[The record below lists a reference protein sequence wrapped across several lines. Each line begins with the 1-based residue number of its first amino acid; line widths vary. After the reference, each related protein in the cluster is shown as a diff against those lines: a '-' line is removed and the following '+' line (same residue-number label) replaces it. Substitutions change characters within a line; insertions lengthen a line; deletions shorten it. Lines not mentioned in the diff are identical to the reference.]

1 MIKLEKY
8 TGTKNYLAP
17 SGKLMTPEE
26 VYKKAPAAA
35 SFTFVVETD
44 ANGEVMFAFDSLST
58 LRTVYNID
66 SSLGEDE
73 AIAAIENL
81 RNNPP
86 EPLIHQ
92 PTEPTPEERSAAAL
106 EAIADGQTTENKNAL
121 DILLGEE

>member
-26 VYKKAPAAA
+26 VYKKAPAAS

-44 ANGEVMFAFDSLST
+44 ANGEAMFAFDSLST
-58 LRTVYNID
+58 LRAVYNID

-86 EPLIHQ
+86 ETQ
-92 PTEPTPEERSAAAL
+92 PAEPTPEERIAAAL
-106 EAIADGQTTENKNAL
+106 EYQNLINS
-121 DILLGEE
+121 

>member
-26 VYKKAPAAA
+26 IYKKAPAAS

-86 EPLIHQ
+86 EPQ

>member
-86 EPLIHQ
+86 EP
-92 PTEPTPEERSAAAL
+92 PSTEPTPEERSAAAL

>member
-58 LRTVYNID
+58 LRAVYNID

-86 EPLIHQ
+86 EP
-92 PTEPTPEERSAAAL
+92 PSTEPTPEERSAAAL

>member
-44 ANGEVMFAFDSLST
+44 SNGEVMFAFDSLST
-58 LRTVYNID
+58 LRTVHNIE

-73 AIAAIENL
+73 AIAAIEAI

-86 EPLIHQ
+86 AEPY
-92 PTEPTPEERSAAAL
+92 PSAEERIAAAL
-106 EAIADGQTTENKNAL
+106 EYQNLINS
-121 DILLGEE
+121 

>member
-26 VYKKAPAAA
+26 VYKKAPAAS

-86 EPLIHQ
+86 EPRSA
-92 PTEPTPEERSAAAL
+92 EPTPEERSAAAL

>member
-86 EPLIHQ
+86 EPRS
-92 PTEPTPEERSAAAL
+92 TEPTPEERSAAAL

>member
-8 TGTKNYLAP
+8 TGAKNYLAP

-58 LRTVYNID
+58 LRTVYSID

-86 EPLIHQ
+86 EPQ
-92 PTEPTPEERSAAAL
+92 STEPTPEERIAAAL
-106 EAIADGQTTENKNAL
+106 EYQNLINS
-121 DILLGEE
+121 

>member
-26 VYKKAPAAA
+26 VYKKAPASA

-86 EPLIHQ
+86 EPRS
-92 PTEPTPEERSAAAL
+92 TEPTPEERTAAAL
-106 EAIADGQTTENKNAL
+106 EAIADGQTTENANAL
-121 DILLGEE
+121 NILLGEE

>member
-58 LRTVYNID
+58 LRTVYNIN

-81 RNNPP
+81 RNSPP
-86 EPLIHQ
+86 EPRS
-92 PTEPTPEERSAAAL
+92 TEPTPEERSAAAL